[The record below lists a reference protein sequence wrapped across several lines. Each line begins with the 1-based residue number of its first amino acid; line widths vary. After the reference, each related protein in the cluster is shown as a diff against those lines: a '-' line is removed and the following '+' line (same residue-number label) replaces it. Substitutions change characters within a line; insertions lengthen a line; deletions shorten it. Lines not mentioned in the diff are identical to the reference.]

1 MTADLRINGARLW
14 DSIMQMAQIGATEN
28 GGSHRLTLSDEDK
41 AGRDLFAQWCRDAGL
56 SLSVDQMGD
65 MFALRPGK
73 DSAKA
78 PVGIGSHLDTQP
90 FGGKFDGVFGVLAGL
105 EVARTLND
113 HGIETVTPLEVVNWT
128 NEEGARFAPAMMAS
142 GVYAGEF
149 DLDWAQS
156 RVAVDTG
163 ATVLE
168 ELARIGY
175 LGDLPVGEHDFT
187 AFLECH
193 IEQGPILDRDGISV
207 GVVDTAQGFR
217 WYDIAFEGF
226 AQHTGSTP
234 MAGRRNALLGMAK
247 VVQAVD
253 EIALANAPLARGT
266 VGGQVE
272 VAPGS
277 RNIIPG
283 TTRFTVDMRHPSA
296 ETLSNMDASLRK
308 VCREI
313 ADDIGLELSLEEIAY
328 NAPTA
333 FDERCVA
340 AVKGACE
347 RLGVSHTYITSGA
360 GHDACYVANRVPT
373 TMLFAPCKD
382 GVSHHES
389 ESAEADDLEAVC
401 NALLHAALE
410 LAGVA

>member
-1 MTADLRINGARLW
+1 
-14 DSIMQMAQIGATEN
+14 
-28 GGSHRLTLSDEDK
+28 
-41 AGRDLFAQWCRDAGL
+41 
-56 SLSVDQMGD
+56 

-207 GVVDTAQGFR
+207 ASSIRRRASAGTISLLKASP
-217 WYDIAFEGF
+217 
-226 AQHTGSTP
+226 STP
-234 MAGRRNALLGMAK
+234 VPLPWPVGATRCPPGESRASRRR
-247 VVQAVD
+247 D
-253 EIALANAPLARGT
+253 
-266 VGGQVE
+266 
-272 VAPGS
+272 
-277 RNIIPG
+277 
-283 TTRFTVDMRHPSA
+283 
-296 ETLSNMDASLRK
+296 
-308 VCREI
+308 
-313 ADDIGLELSLEEIAY
+313 
-328 NAPTA
+328 
-333 FDERCVA
+333 
-340 AVKGACE
+340 
-347 RLGVSHTYITSGA
+347 RLGERSAGA
-360 GHDACYVANRVPT
+360 GHRRRT
-373 TMLFAPCKD
+373 
-382 GVSHHES
+382 S
-389 ESAEADDLEAVC
+389 
-401 NALLHAALE
+401 
-410 LAGVA
+410 